1 MPETIRNRALDGLIE
16 SGLPWWKRYSPHG
29 EFPWSTA
36 ISIAFHLLGIV
47 LVIVLARQWAPRD
60 PVPPAVA
67 TILVGPDPEAAEG
80 IGATPEAGEAVE
92 PVSDPL
98 AEPKTAEPDLPEMR
112 PQPLDLQP
120 PVLDREEP
128 AGYRSPRLDPGA
140 APDAQQRIQDAKKR
154 LRDRIKS
161 GVPGKAGGSGGTSS
175 KGRGERLVRWMLRI
189 ESRGIRGEAIRDYLV
204 QIEGLGGVIAFPAK
218 GDQWLYV
225 YHASDPA
232 QRSTREKD
240 LSDENRI
247 YWTNEKRETVID
259 VCNYLGIARAD
270 LMVMFLPT
278 ELEERM
284 ARLECEYQNKTED
297 EIAQTIFL
305 VVREGGKYGVRVI
318 AQTLK

>member
-1 MPETIRNRALDGLIE
+1 
-16 SGLPWWKRYSPHG
+16 
-29 EFPWSTA
+29 
-36 ISIAFHLLGIV
+36 
-47 LVIVLARQWAPRD
+47 
-60 PVPPAVA
+60 
-67 TILVGPDPEAAEG
+67 
-80 IGATPEAGEAVE
+80 
-92 PVSDPL
+92 
-98 AEPKTAEPDLPEMR
+98 
-112 PQPLDLQP
+112 
-120 PVLDREEP
+120 
-128 AGYRSPRLDPGA
+128 
-140 APDAQQRIQDAKKR
+140 
-154 LRDRIKS
+154 
-161 GVPGKAGGSGGTSS
+161 VPGKVGGSGGTSS

-189 ESRGIRGEAIRDYLV
+189 ESRGIRGEAVRDYLV

-218 GDQWLYV
+218 GDKWLYV

-232 QRSTREKD
+232 QRSTQEKD

-259 VCNYLGIARAD
+259 VCHYLGIARAD

-284 ARLECEYQNKTED
+284 ARLECEYQNKNEE